1 MWSIIVAA
9 RDKYRPRVRVYQ
21 LFPRTCERIQSL
33 LAEQR
38 LHLNALT
45 ITLAGD
51 MPDTYAPTCERIITT
66 IQEEL
71 GMSKNGLGI
80 TQNLLEI
87 RKQQDA
93 ERSPEQTTEFTRASE
108 KYHQGRLDA
117 FVEHRVKLEQAIQLC
132 QAELRTL
139 GTVIAECNDI
149 LSDAQTLDK

>member
-1 MWSIIVAA
+1 VNP
-9 RDKYRPRVRVYQ
+9 RNKYRPRVRVYQ

-38 LHLNALT
+38 HHLNALT

-51 MPDTYAPTCERIITT
+51 MPDTYAPTCERIIAS
-66 IQEEL
+66 IEEEL
-71 GMSKNGLGI
+71 EMSKNGLGI
-80 TQNLLEI
+80 TRNLLEI

-93 ERSPEQTTEFTRASE
+93 ERSSEFIKAGE

-139 GTVIAECNDI
+139 DIVIAECNDI
-149 LSDAQTLDK
+149 LADAQTLNK